1 MWEDKEEKLN
11 LRGLLC
17 GQTKHM
23 RNIRDLKFK
32 KNITVR
38 MESSTDRRMQLDNEL
53 VSLNII
59 FAYSKWVLNEFM
71 NEEIK
76 GEPY

>member
-11 LRGLLC
+11 LSGLLC

-23 RNIRDLKFK
+23 ANIRDLKFL